1 MTTYDV
7 YSRQGADNRFAP
19 RSDVNALTNAQVAQG
34 AEIGTLKEQ
43 VRAQLLLSNMLPRP
57 AGPNIPA
64 TLVVGFIGDSW
75 CTARAGGEGGAPE
88 EATLAAVAARRLG
101 VAAAVS
107 GQGSTGW
114 AHVPTPQGDTG
125 FFSAPARVD
134 AVLDAHPSLLV
145 VVGSV
150 NDNWAIDQPP
160 VPSDPASGPAA
171 IKNSVVAL
179 VTRVRD
185 RAPALP
191 IIVVGPQPTSE
202 YRTYAGSSHKNA
214 AAVRAGVEA
223 AGGAGNGVWFTDW
236 LGVAVSPAT
245 RWDPATSPNRHWGRG
260 EVICYDGVNYEVTEA
275 SWVPSSNPDA
285 ADPYLASFLP
295 SAPVSRRTAV
305 LSGRGAVGKTP
316 SSGTRALWLMADET
330 HVNVAGAQA
339 FGVELADRVIE
350 GVSALRD
357 WIIAKGPVVVRPAT
371 PTPPPPGP
379 NPPAPP
385 APARPMGALADVR
398 DARWGVKWGALSA
411 TALQGALSQLP
422 EGAAVRGSAAL
433 PVRMSKDEGAD
444 RFVTSTVSSIT
455 PKGGGAA
462 VRINQST
469 VAQLKAVEDV
479 NGVVATLGEALD
491 ILDAAPARTPIIVEC
506 MDTSNDI
513 IADYWVYDQKMM
525 QYLLGR
531 YGAQAAKRVIV
542 ATNGTLN
549 AARQKAK
556 ADAALKALPRLAYKP
571 SGPWTAE
578 DVGALRAVDMIAC
591 RSNDA
596 SKPEVLAAIKNH
608 PEKPGL
614 WWAGMTTAAH
624 VDAARAASKAAGLAI
639 EGWLM
644 EAREAAPGALSTAL
658 PVMP

>member
-7 YSRQGADNRFAP
+7 YSKRGADNRFAP
-19 RSDVNALTNAQVAQG
+19 RSDVDALTNAQVAQG
-34 AEIGTLKEQ
+34 AEIAAVKEQ
-43 VRAQLLLSNMLPRP
+43 IRARLLLSNMLPRQG
-57 AGPNIPA
+57 GPGAPTA
-64 TLVVGFIGDSW
+64 LVVGFIGDSW
-75 CTARAGGEGGAPE
+75 MTPGAGGQGGAPE
-88 EATLAAVAARRLG
+88 EATMVQIAAKRLG
-101 VAAAVS
+101 VGAAVS

-114 AHVPTPQGDTG
+114 AHVPTPTPAGVG
-125 FFSAPARVD
+125 FFSAPERVD

-160 VPSDPASGPAA
+160 VPSDPASGPRA
-171 IKNSVVAL
+171 ISQSVKAL

-202 YRTYAGSSHKNA
+202 YRTYAGSSHKNVH
-214 AAVRAGVEA
+214 AVKDGVDL
-223 AGGAGNGVWFTDW
+223 AGGLTNGIWFTDW
-236 LGVAVSPAT
+236 LGVATSPAT

-260 EVICYDGVNYEVTEA
+260 EVICYDGVNYEVVA
-275 SWVPSSNPDA
+275 DAWVPSVNPDA

-295 SAPVSRRTAV
+295 TPPVSRRTAV

-316 SSGTRALWLMADET
+316 ASGTRALWLMNDET
-330 HVNVAGAQA
+330 HVNVGGAQA

-350 GVSALRD
+350 GVQALRE
-357 WIIAKGPVVVRPAT
+357 WIIAKGPVVVRPAS

-379 NPPAPP
+379 NPQ
-385 APARPMGALADVR
+385 PARPTGALADVR

-422 EGAAVRGSAAL
+422 EGQAVRGSAAL
-433 PVRMSKDEGAD
+433 PARMSKDEGAD

-469 VAQLKAVEDV
+469 IAQLKAVEDV

-491 ILDAAPARTPIIVEC
+491 ILDAAPARTPIVVEC

-525 QYLLGR
+525 QYLLAR

-556 ADAALKALPRLAYKP
+556 ADAALKVLPRLAYKP

-578 DVGALRAVDMIAC
+578 DIGALKAVDMIAC
-591 RSNDA
+591 RSNDT

-608 PEKPGL
+608 PEGPGL

-624 VDAARAASKAAGLAI
+624 VDAARAASSAAGLAI

-644 EAREAAPGALSTAL
+644 EAKEAAPGALSTAL
-658 PVMP
+658 PVRP

>member
-1 MTTYDV
+1 MATYPV
-7 YSRQGADNRFAP
+7 YSKAGVDRRFAP
-19 RSDVNALTNAQVAQG
+19 KASVDALTNAQVAQG

-43 VRAQLLLSNMLPRP
+43 IRAQLLLSNMLPRQG
-57 AGPNIPA
+57 GPGTPGA
-64 TLVVGFIGDSW
+64 LTVGFIGDSW
-75 CTARAGGEGGAPE
+75 ATPGAGGAGGAPE
-88 EATLAAVAARRLG
+88 EAIMPQIAAKRLG

-114 AHVPTPQGDTG
+114 ARVPDPNPTG
-125 FFSAPARVD
+125 AAPFSAPGRVD

-160 VPSDPASGPAA
+160 VPSDPNSGPAA
-171 IKNSVVAL
+171 IKASVVSL

-223 AGGAGNGVWFTDW
+223 AGGLTNGIWFSDW
-236 LGVAVSPAT
+236 LGVATTSAT
-245 RWDPATSPNRHWGRG
+245 RWDPASSPNRHWSRG
-260 EVICYDGVNYEVTEA
+260 EVICYDGVNYEVVA
-275 SWVPSSNPDA
+275 DSWVPSANPDA

-305 LSGRGAVGKTP
+305 LTGKGAVGKTP
-316 SSGTRALWLMADET
+316 ASGTRALWLMSDET

-339 FGVELADRVIE
+339 FGVELADRIIE
-350 GVSALRD
+350 GVQALRE
-357 WIIAKGPVVVRPAT
+357 WIIAKGPVVVRPAS
-371 PTPPPPGP
+371 PTPP
-379 NPPAPP
+379 PP

-411 TALQGALSQLP
+411 TALQGALSQLI
-422 EGAAVRGSAAL
+422 EGETLRGSVAL

-469 VAQLKAVEDV
+469 IAQLKAVEDV

-491 ILDAAPARTPIIVEC
+491 ILDAAPARSPIVVEC
-506 MDTSNDI
+506 MDTNNDI
-513 IADYWVYDQKMM
+513 IADYWVYDRKMM
-525 QYLLGR
+525 EFLLAR
-531 YGAQAAKRVIV
+531 YGAQAAKRIII

-556 ADAALKALPRLAYKP
+556 ADAALKVLPRMACKP

-578 DVGALRAVDMIAC
+578 DIGKLKAMDMIAC

-608 PEKPGL
+608 PERPGL
-614 WWAGMTTAAH
+614 WWQGMTTAGH
-624 VDAARAASKAAGLAI
+624 VESAKAASKAAGLAI

-644 EAREAAPGALSTAL
+644 EALEASPGALSTAL
-658 PVMP
+658 PIMP

>member
-7 YSRQGADNRFAP
+7 YSKRGADNRFADKA
-19 RSDVNALTNAQVAQG
+19 SVDSLTNAQVAQG
-34 AEIGTLKEQ
+34 AEIAAVKEQ
-43 VRAQLLLSNMLPRP
+43 IRAQLLMSNMLPRQG
-57 AGPNIPA
+57 GPGVPTA
-64 TLVVGFIGDSW
+64 LVVGFIGDSW
-75 CTARAGGEGGAPE
+75 MTPGAGGEGGAPE
-88 EATLAAVAARRLG
+88 EATMVQIAAKRLG
-101 VAAAVS
+101 VGAAVS

-114 AHVPTPQGDTG
+114 AHVPTPTPAGVG
-125 FFSAPARVD
+125 FFSSPSRID

-160 VPSDPASGPAA
+160 VPSDPASGPRA
-171 IKNSVVAL
+171 ISQSVKAL
-179 VTRVRD
+179 VDRVRD

-214 AAVRAGVEA
+214 AAVRAGVIA
-223 AGGAGNGVWFTDW
+223 AGGTNAGIWFTDW

-260 EVICYDGVNYEVTEA
+260 EVICYDGVNYEVVA
-275 SWVPSSNPDA
+275 DAWVPSANPDA

-316 SSGTRALWLMADET
+316 ASGTRALWLMNDET

-339 FGVELADRVIE
+339 FGVELADRIIE
-350 GVSALRD
+350 GVASLRE
-357 WIIAKGPVVVRPAT
+357 WIIGQGPVVVRPAS

-379 NPPAPP
+379 NPQPG
-385 APARPMGALADVR
+385 RPTGALADVR

-469 VAQLKAVEDV
+469 IAQLKAVEDV

-491 ILDAAPARTPIIVEC
+491 ILDAAPARTPVIVEC

-525 QYLLGR
+525 QYLLAR
-531 YGAQAAKRVIV
+531 YGARAAERVIV

-556 ADAALKALPRLAYKP
+556 ADAALRVLPRLAYKP

-578 DVGALRAVDMIAC
+578 DVGALKAVDMIAC
-591 RSNDA
+591 RPNDT

-608 PEKPGL
+608 PEGPGL

-624 VDAARAASKAAGLAI
+624 VDAARAASSAAGLAI

-644 EAREAAPGALSTAL
+644 EAKEAAPGALSTAL
-658 PVMP
+658 PVRP

>member
-1 MTTYDV
+1 MATYPV
-7 YSRQGADNRFAP
+7 YSKAGVDRRFAP
-19 RSDVNALTNAQVAQG
+19 KASVDALTALTSTQG
-34 AEIGTLKEQ
+34 AEIAAVKEQ
-43 VRAQLLLSNMLPRP
+43 VRAQLLLSNMLPRQGGPGTP
-57 AGPNIPA
+57 AA
-64 TLVVGFIGDSW
+64 LVVGFIGDSW
-75 CTARAGGEGGAPE
+75 CTAGAGGQGGAPE
-88 EATLAAVAARRLG
+88 EATMPQIAAKRLG
-101 VAAAVS
+101 VAAAIS

-114 AHVPTPQGDTG
+114 ARVPDPNPTG
-125 FFSAPARVD
+125 AAPFSAPGRVD

-160 VPSDPASGPAA
+160 VPSDPASGPKA
-171 IKNSVVAL
+171 ITDSVKAL
-179 VTRVRD
+179 VDRVRN
-185 RAPALP
+185 RAPACP

-214 AAVRAGVEA
+214 AAVKAGA
-223 AGGAGNGVWFTDW
+223 TQAGGAANGVHFVDW
-236 LGVAVSPAT
+236 LGVATTSAT
-245 RWDPATSPNRHWGRG
+245 RWDPATSPARHWSRS
-260 EVICYDGVNYEVTEA
+260 EVICYEGVNYEVVA
-275 SWVPSSNPDA
+275 DAWVPNANPDA

-305 LSGRGAVGKTP
+305 LTGKGAVGKTP
-316 SSGTRALWLMADET
+316 ASGTRALWLMADET

-350 GVSALRD
+350 GTQALRD
-357 WIIAKGPVVVRPAT
+357 WIIAKGPVVVRPAS
-371 PTPPPPGP
+371 PTPPPPTP
-379 NPPAPP
+379 
-385 APARPMGALADVR
+385 PARPMGALADVR

-411 TALQGALSQLP
+411 TALRGALSQLI
-422 EGAAVRGSAAL
+422 EGEILRGSVAL

-462 VRINQST
+462 VRINAST
-469 VAQLKAVEDV
+469 IAQLKAVEDV
-479 NGVVATLGEALD
+479 NGTVATLGEALD
-491 ILDAAPARTPIIVEC
+491 ILDAAPPRSPIIVEC

-525 QYLLGR
+525 EFLLAR
-531 YGAQAAKRVIV
+531 YGAQAAKRIIV

-549 AARQKAK
+549 AARIKAK
-556 ADAALKALPRLAYKP
+556 EDAALKVLSRLAYKP

-578 DVGALRAVDMIAC
+578 DIGKLKAVDMIAC

-608 PEKPGL
+608 PERPGL
-614 WWAGMTTAAH
+614 WWQGMTTVGH
-624 VDAARAASKAAGLAI
+624 VETAKAASKTAGLAI

-644 EAREAAPGALSTAL
+644 EALEASPGALSTAL
-658 PVMP
+658 PITP

>member
-1 MTTYDV
+1 MATYPV
-7 YSRQGADNRFAP
+7 YSKAGVDRRFAP
-19 RSDVNALTNAQVAQG
+19 KASVEALTALTSTQG

-43 VRAQLLLSNMLPRP
+43 IRAQLLLSNMLPRQG
-57 AGPNIPA
+57 GPGTPSA
-64 TLVVGFIGDSW
+64 LTVGFIGDSW
-75 CTARAGGEGGAPE
+75 CTARAGGPEGAPE
-88 EATLAAVAARRLG
+88 EATMVQIAAKRLG

-114 AHVPTPQGDTG
+114 ARVPDPNPTG
-125 FFSAPARVD
+125 AAPFSAPGRVD

-160 VPSDPASGPAA
+160 VPSDPASGPRA
-171 IKNSVVAL
+171 ISQSVKAL
-179 VTRVRD
+179 VDRVRD

-191 IIVVGPQPTSE
+191 IVVVGPQPTSE
-202 YRTYAGSSHKNA
+202 YRTYAGSSHKNVH
-214 AAVRAGVEA
+214 AVKDGVDL
-223 AGGAGNGVWFTDW
+223 AGGAANGVHFVDW
-236 LGVAVSPAT
+236 LGVATTSAT
-245 RWDPATSPNRHWGRG
+245 RWDPATGPARHWSRS
-260 EVICYDGVNYEVTEA
+260 EVICYDGVNYEVVA
-275 SWVPSSNPDA
+275 DAWVPNANPDA

-305 LSGRGAVGKTP
+305 LTGRGAVGKP
-316 SSGTRALWLMADET
+316 SATGTRALWLMADET

-350 GVSALRD
+350 GVQALRE

-371 PTPPPPGP
+371 PTPPPPPPGP
-379 NPPAPP
+379 TP
-385 APARPMGALADVR
+385 PARPMGALADVR

-462 VRINQST
+462 VRINAST
-469 VAQLKAVEDV
+469 IAQLKAVEDV

-525 QYLLGR
+525 EFLLAR
-531 YGAQAAKRVIV
+531 YGAAAAKRIII

-549 AARQKAK
+549 AARVKAK
-556 ADAALKALPRLAYKP
+556 EDAALKVLPRMACKP

-578 DVGALRAVDMIAC
+578 DIGKLKAVDMIAC

-608 PEKPGL
+608 PERPGL
-614 WWAGMTTAAH
+614 WWQGMTTAGH
-624 VDAARAASKAAGLAI
+624 VETAKAASKTAGLAI

-644 EAREAAPGALSTAL
+644 EALEASPGALSTAL
-658 PVMP
+658 PITP

>member
-1 MTTYDV
+1 MATYPV
-7 YSRQGADNRFAP
+7 YSKAGVDRRFAP
-19 RSDVNALTNAQVAQG
+19 KASVDALTNAQVAQG

-43 VRAQLLLSNMLPRP
+43 IRAQLLLSNMLPRQG
-57 AGPNIPA
+57 GPGTPSA
-64 TLVVGFIGDSW
+64 LTVGFIGDSW
-75 CTARAGGEGGAPE
+75 ATPGAGGAGGAPE
-88 EATLAAVAARRLG
+88 EATMVQIAAKRLG
-101 VAAAVS
+101 VAAAIS

-114 AHVPTPQGDTG
+114 ARTPTPQGDTG
-125 FFSAPARVD
+125 VFSAPARVD

-150 NDNWAIDQPP
+150 NDNWTIDQPP
-160 VPSDPASGPAA
+160 TPADPASGPKA
-171 IKNSVVAL
+171 ITDSVKAL
-179 VTRVRD
+179 VDRVRT

-214 AAVRAGVEA
+214 KAVRDGVEA
-223 AGGAGNGVWFTDW
+223 AGGPTNGIWFSDW
-236 LGVAVSPAT
+236 LGVATTSAT
-245 RWDPATSPNRHWGRG
+245 RWDPATSPARHWSRG
-260 EVICYDGVNYEVTEA
+260 EVICHEGVNYEVVA
-275 SWVPSSNPDA
+275 DAWVPNANPDA

-316 SSGTRALWLMADET
+316 ASGTRALWLMADET

-339 FGVELADRVIE
+339 FGVELADRIIE
-350 GVSALRD
+350 GVLSLRE
-357 WIIAKGPVVVRPAT
+357 WIISKGPVVVRPAS
-371 PTPPPPGP
+371 PTPPPG
-379 NPPAPP
+379 
-385 APARPMGALADVR
+385 PARPMGALADVR

-422 EGAAVRGSAAL
+422 EGAALRGSVAL

-491 ILDAAPARTPIIVEC
+491 ILDAAPARSPIVVEC

-513 IADYWVYDQKMM
+513 IADYWVYDRKMM
-525 QYLLGR
+525 EFLLAR
-531 YGAQAAKRVIV
+531 YGAQAAKRIIV

-549 AARQKAK
+549 AARIKAK
-556 ADAALKALPRLAYKP
+556 EDAALKVLPRMACKP

-578 DVGALRAVDMIAC
+578 DIGKLKAVDMIAC

-614 WWAGMTTAAH
+614 WWQGMTTAGH
-624 VDAARAASKAAGLAI
+624 VETAKTASRAAGLAI

-644 EAREAAPGALSTAL
+644 EALEASPGALSTAL
-658 PVMP
+658 PIMP

>member
-1 MTTYDV
+1 MATYPV
-7 YSRQGADNRFAP
+7 YSKAGVDRRFAP
-19 RSDVNALTNAQVAQG
+19 KASVDALTNAQVAQG
-34 AEIGTLKEQ
+34 AEIAAVKEQ
-43 VRAQLLLSNMLPRP
+43 IRAQLLLSNMLPRQGGPGTP
-57 AGPNIPA
+57 ASI
-64 TLVVGFIGDSW
+64 VVGFIGDSW
-75 CTARAGGEGGAPE
+75 ATPGAGGEGGAPE
-88 EATLAAVAARRLG
+88 EATLAAIAAKRLG

-114 AHVPTPQGDTG
+114 AHVPTPTPAGVG
-125 FFSAPARVD
+125 FFSAPERVD

-160 VPSDPASGPAA
+160 VPSDPASGPKA
-171 IKNSVVAL
+171 IKDSVTSL

-191 IIVVGPQPTSE
+191 IIIVGPQPTSE

-214 AAVRAGVEA
+214 KAVRDGVDA
-223 AGGAGNGVWFTDW
+223 SGGVSNGIWFSDW
-236 LGVAVSPAT
+236 LGVATSPAT
-245 RWDPATSPNRHWGRG
+245 RWDPASSPNRHWSRG
-260 EVICYDGVNYEVTEA
+260 EIICYDGVNYEVTEA

-316 SSGTRALWLMADET
+316 ASGTRALWLMADET
-330 HVNVAGAQA
+330 HVNVGGAQA
-339 FGVELADRVIE
+339 FGVELADRIIE
-350 GVSALRD
+350 GVVALRE
-357 WIIAKGPVVVRPAT
+357 WVISKGPVVVRPAPAT
-371 PTPPPPGP
+371 PPGP
-379 NPPAPP
+379 GPQ
-385 APARPMGALADVR
+385 PARPMGALADVR

-469 VAQLKAVEDV
+469 IAQLKAVEDV
-479 NGVVATLGEALD
+479 NGTVATLGEALD

-531 YGAQAAKRVIV
+531 YGARAAERVIV

-556 ADAALKALPRLAYKP
+556 ADAALKVLPRLAYKP

-578 DVGALRAVDMIAC
+578 DIGGLKAVDMIAC

-608 PEKPGL
+608 PEGPGL

-624 VDAARAASKAAGLAI
+624 VEAAKAASKAAGLAI

-644 EAREAAPGALSTAL
+644 EAKEAAPGALSTAL
-658 PVMP
+658 PVRP

>member
-1 MTTYDV
+1 MATYSV
-7 YSRQGADNRFAP
+7 YSKAGVDRRFA
-19 RSDVNALTNAQVAQG
+19 DKAALNALTSAQIAQG

-43 VRAQLLLSNMLPRP
+43 VRAQLLLSNMLPRQGGPGTP
-57 AGPNIPA
+57 AS
-64 TLVVGFIGDSW
+64 TVVGFIGDSW
-75 CTARAGGEGGAPE
+75 CTARAGGPEGAPE
-88 EATLAAVAARRLG
+88 EATMPQIAAKRLG
-101 VAAAVS
+101 VAAAIS

-114 AHVPTPQGDTG
+114 ARTPTPQGSTG
-125 FFSAPARVD
+125 FFSSPSRID

-160 VPSDPASGPAA
+160 TPGDPASGPKA
-171 IKNSVVAL
+171 ITDSVKAL
-179 VTRVRD
+179 VDRVRD

-214 AAVRAGVEA
+214 KAVRDGVNA
-223 AGGAGNGVWFTDW
+223 SGGANNGVWFTDW
-236 LGVAVSPAT
+236 LGVATTSAT
-245 RWDPATSPNRHWGRG
+245 RWDPATSPARHWSRG
-260 EVICYDGVNYEVTEA
+260 EIICYDGVNYEVTEA
-275 SWVPSSNPDA
+275 WIPSSNPDA

-316 SSGTRALWLMADET
+316 ASGTRALWLMSDET
-330 HVNVAGAQA
+330 HVNVGGAQA

-350 GVSALRD
+350 GVVALRE
-357 WIIAKGPVVVRPAT
+357 WIIAKGPVVVRPAS
-371 PTPPPPGP
+371 PAP
-379 NPPAPP
+379 NPPAPTP
-385 APARPMGALADVR
+385 TRPTGALADVR

-411 TALQGALSQLP
+411 TALQGALSQLI
-422 EGAAVRGSAAL
+422 EGETLRGSVAL

-469 VAQLKAVEDV
+469 IAQLKAVEDV
-479 NGVVATLGEALD
+479 NGVVATLGEALSL
-491 ILDAAPARTPIIVEC
+491 LDAAPARSPIIVEC

-513 IADYWVYDQKMM
+513 IADYWVYDRKMM
-525 QYLLGR
+525 QYLLAR
-531 YGAQAAKRVIV
+531 YGAAAAKRIIV

-549 AARQKAK
+549 AARIKAK
-556 ADAALKALPRLAYKP
+556 EDAALKVLPRLAYKP

-578 DVGALRAVDMIAC
+578 DIGKLKAVDMIAC
-591 RSNDA
+591 RSNDT

-608 PEKPGL
+608 PERPGL
-614 WWAGMTTAAH
+614 WWQGMTTAGH
-624 VDAARAASKAAGLAI
+624 VESAKAASKAAGLAI

-644 EAREAAPGALSTAL
+644 EALEASPGALSTEL
-658 PVMP
+658 PIRP

>member
-7 YSRQGADNRFAP
+7 YSKRGADNRFAP
-19 RSDVNALTNAQVAQG
+19 KASVDALTNAQVAQG

-43 VRAQLLLSNMLPRP
+43 VRAQLLLSNMLPRQG
-57 AGPNIPA
+57 GPGVPA

-75 CTARAGGEGGAPE
+75 MTPGAGGRGGAPE
-88 EATLAAVAARRLG
+88 EATMVQIAAKRLG

-114 AHVPTPQGDTG
+114 ARTPSPQGDTG

-160 VPSDPASGPAA
+160 TPADPASGPAA
-171 IKNSVVAL
+171 IKASVQAL

-202 YRTYAGSSHKNA
+202 YRTYAGSSHKNVH
-214 AAVRAGVEA
+214 AVEDGVDL
-223 AGGAGNGVWFTDW
+223 AGGLTNGIWFSDW
-236 LGVAVSPAT
+236 LGVATSPAT
-245 RWDPATSPNRHWGRG
+245 RWDPATSPNRHWSQG
-260 EVICYDGVNYEVTEA
+260 EVICYDGVNYEVVA
-275 SWVPSSNPDA
+275 DAWVPSANPDA

-316 SSGTRALWLMADET
+316 ASGTRALWLMNDET

-339 FGVELADRVIE
+339 FGVELADRIIE
-350 GVSALRD
+350 GVASLRE
-357 WIIAKGPVVVRPAT
+357 WIIAKGPVVVRPAP
-371 PTPPPPGP
+371 PTPPGP
-379 NPPAPP
+379 NPPAPG
-385 APARPMGALADVR
+385 RPVGAMADVR

-411 TALQGALSQLP
+411 SALQAALAQLP

-469 VAQLKAVEDV
+469 IAQLKAVEDV

-525 QYLLGR
+525 QYLLAR
-531 YGAQAAKRVIV
+531 YGAAAAERVIV

-556 ADAALKALPRLAYKP
+556 ADAALKVLPRLAYKP

-578 DVGALRAVDMIAC
+578 DVGALKAVDMIAC
-591 RSNDA
+591 RSNDT
-596 SKPEVLAAIKNH
+596 SKPEVLAAIRNH

-624 VDAARAASKAAGLAI
+624 VDAAKAASKAAGLAI
-639 EGWLM
+639 EGWIM
-644 EAREAAPGALSTAL
+644 EAKEAAPGALSTAL
-658 PVMP
+658 PVKP

>member
-1 MTTYDV
+1 MATYPV
-7 YSRQGADNRFAP
+7 YSKAGVDRRFAP
-19 RSDVNALTNAQVAQG
+19 KASVDALTNAQVAQG

-43 VRAQLLLSNMLPRP
+43 VRAQLLLSNMLPRQGGPGTP
-57 AGPNIPA
+57 AA
-64 TLVVGFIGDSW
+64 LVVGFIGDSW
-75 CTARAGGEGGAPE
+75 ATPGAGGPGGASE
-88 EATLAAVAARRLG
+88 EATMPQIAAKRLG

-114 AHVPTPQGDTG
+114 ARVPDPNPTG
-125 FFSAPARVD
+125 AAPFSAPARVD

-160 VPSDPASGPAA
+160 TPGDPASGPRA
-171 IKNSVVAL
+171 ISQSVKAL
-179 VTRVRD
+179 VDRVRD

-202 YRTYAGSSHKNA
+202 YRTYAGSSHKNVH
-214 AAVRAGVEA
+214 AVKDGVDL
-223 AGGAGNGVWFTDW
+223 AGGPANGVWFSDW
-236 LGVAVSPAT
+236 LGVATSPAT
-245 RWDPATSPNRHWGRG
+245 RWDPATSPARHWSRG
-260 EVICYDGVNYEVTEA
+260 EVICHDGVNYEVTA
-275 SWVPSSNPDA
+275 TSWVPNANPDA

-305 LSGRGAVGKTP
+305 LTGRGAVGKTP
-316 SSGTRALWLMADET
+316 SSGTRALWLMNDET

-350 GVSALRD
+350 GAQALRE
-357 WIIAKGPVVVRPAT
+357 WIIGQGPVVVRPAS

-379 NPPAPP
+379 NPQ
-385 APARPMGALADVR
+385 PARPTGALADVR

-422 EGAAVRGSAAL
+422 EGQAVRGSAAL

-469 VAQLKAVEDV
+469 IAQLKAVEDV
-479 NGVVATLGEALD
+479 NGTVATLGEALD
-491 ILDAAPARTPIIVEC
+491 ILDAAPARSPIVVEC
-506 MDTSNDI
+506 MDTNNDI

-525 QYLLGR
+525 QYLLAR
-531 YGAQAAKRVIV
+531 YGAQAAKRIIV

-556 ADAALKALPRLAYKP
+556 ADAALKVLPRMACKP

-578 DVGALRAVDMIAC
+578 DIGRLKAVDMIAC
-591 RSNDA
+591 RPNDT

-608 PEKPGL
+608 PEGPGL
-614 WWAGMTTAAH
+614 WWAGMTTAGH
-624 VDAARAASKAAGLAI
+624 VEAAKAASKAAGLAI

-644 EAREAAPGALSTAL
+644 EALEASPGALSTAL
-658 PVMP
+658 PVRP

>member
-7 YSRQGADNRFAP
+7 YSRQGADKRFAP
-19 RSDVNALTNAQVAQG
+19 RSDVSALTSAQIAQG
-34 AEIGTLKEQ
+34 AEIAAVKEQ
-43 VRAQLLLSNMLPRP
+43 VRAQLVLSNMLPRL
-57 AGPNIPA
+57 AGPNTPSA
-64 TLVVGFIGDSW
+64 LVVGFIGDSW
-75 CTARAGGEGGAPE
+75 CTARAGGPEGAPE
-88 EATLAAVAARRLG
+88 EATMPQIAAKRLG

-114 AHVPTPQGDTG
+114 ARTPSPQGSTG
-125 FFSAPARVD
+125 FFSAPERVD

-160 VPSDPASGPAA
+160 TPADPASGPRA
-171 IKNSVVAL
+171 ISQSVKAL
-179 VTRVRD
+179 VDRVRD

-202 YRTYAGSSHKNA
+202 YRTYAGSSHKNVH
-214 AAVRAGVEA
+214 AVKDGVDL
-223 AGGAGNGVWFTDW
+223 AGGPANGVWFSDW
-236 LGVAVSPAT
+236 LGVATSPAT
-245 RWDPATSPNRHWGRG
+245 RWDPATSPARHWSGG
-260 EVICYDGVNYEVTEA
+260 EVICYDGVNYEVTEG
-275 SWVPSSNPDA
+275 SWVPNANPDA

-305 LSGRGAVGKTP
+305 LTGKGAVGKP
-316 SSGTRALWLMADET
+316 SASGTRALWLMSDET
-330 HVNVAGAQA
+330 HVNVGGAQA
-339 FGVELADRVIE
+339 FGVELADRIIE
-350 GVSALRD
+350 GVQALRE
-357 WIIAKGPVVVRPAT
+357 WIIGQGPVVVRPAS

-379 NPPAPP
+379 NPQ
-385 APARPMGALADVR
+385 PARPTGALADVR
-398 DARWGVKWGALSA
+398 DARWGVKWGALSVS
-411 TALQGALSQLP
+411 ALRGALSQLP
-422 EGAAVRGSAAL
+422 EGHAVRGSAAL

-469 VAQLKAVEDV
+469 IAQLKAVEDV
-479 NGVVATLGEALD
+479 NGTVATLGEALD

-525 QYLLGR
+525 QYLLAR
-531 YGAQAAKRVIV
+531 YGAAASKRIIV

-556 ADAALKALPRLAYKP
+556 ADAALKVLPRMACKP

-578 DVGALRAVDMIAC
+578 DIGRLKAVDMIAC

-608 PEKPGL
+608 PERPGL
-614 WWAGMTTAAH
+614 WWQGMTTAGH
-624 VDAARAASKAAGLAI
+624 VESAKAASKAAGLAI

-644 EAREAAPGALSTAL
+644 EALEASPGALSTAL
-658 PVMP
+658 PITP

>member
-1 MTTYDV
+1 MATYPV
-7 YSRQGADNRFAP
+7 YSKAGVDRRFAP
-19 RSDVNALTNAQVAQG
+19 KASVDALTNAQVAQG
-34 AEIGTLKEQ
+34 AEIAAVKEQ
-43 VRAQLLLSNMLPRP
+43 VRAQLLLSNMLPRQG
-57 AGPNIPA
+57 GPGTPSA
-64 TLVVGFIGDSW
+64 LTVGFIGDSW
-75 CTARAGGEGGAPE
+75 AVPGAGGQGGAPE
-88 EATLAAVAARRLG
+88 EAIMPRIAAKRLG

-114 AHVPTPQGDTG
+114 AHVPSPQGSTG

-150 NDNWAIDQPP
+150 NDNWTIDQPP
-160 VPSDPASGPAA
+160 APADPASGPKA
-171 IKNSVVAL
+171 ITDSVVSL

-191 IIVVGPQPTSE
+191 IIIIGPQPTSE

-214 AAVRAGVEA
+214 KAVRDGVNA
-223 AGGAGNGVWFTDW
+223 SGGADNGVWFSDW
-236 LGVAVSPAT
+236 LGVSKTPAT
-245 RWDPATSPNRHWGRG
+245 RWNPATSPNRHWSRS
-260 EVICYDGVNYEVTEA
+260 EVICYEGVNYEVTA
-275 SWVPSSNPDA
+275 SSWVPNANPDA

-305 LSGRGAVGKTP
+305 LTGKGAVGKTP
-316 SSGTRALWLMADET
+316 ASGTRALWLMADET
-330 HVNVAGAQA
+330 HVNVGGAQA
-339 FGVELADRVIE
+339 FGVELADRIIE
-350 GVSALRD
+350 GVASLRE
-357 WIIAKGPVVVRPAT
+357 WIIGQGPVVVRPAS
-371 PTPPPPGP
+371 PTPPPPP
-379 NPPAPP
+379 PPAPT
-385 APARPMGALADVR
+385 PARPMGALADVR

-411 TALQGALSQLP
+411 SALRGALSQLI
-422 EGAAVRGSAAL
+422 EGETLRGSVAL

-469 VAQLKAVEDV
+469 IAQLKAVEDV
-479 NGVVATLGEALD
+479 NGVVATLGEALSL
-491 ILDAAPARTPIIVEC
+491 LDAAPARTPIVVEC

-525 QYLLGR
+525 EFLLAR
-531 YGAQAAKRVIV
+531 YGARAAKRIIV

-549 AARQKAK
+549 AAREKAK
-556 ADAALKALPRLAYKP
+556 ADAALKVLPRLAYKP

-578 DVGALRAVDMIAC
+578 DIGKLKAVDMIAC
-591 RSNDA
+591 RSNDT

-608 PEKPGL
+608 PDKPGL
-614 WWAGMTTAAH
+614 WWQGMTTAGH
-624 VDAARAASKAAGLAI
+624 VETAKTASKAAGLAI

-644 EAREAAPGALSTAL
+644 EALEASPGALSTEL
-658 PVMP
+658 PIRP

>member
-7 YSRQGADNRFAP
+7 YSKRGADNRFAP
-19 RSDVNALTNAQVAQG
+19 KSDVGALTSAQIAQG

-43 VRAQLLLSNMLPRP
+43 VRAQLLLSNMLPRQG
-57 AGPNIPA
+57 GPGTPSA
-64 TLVVGFIGDSW
+64 LVVGFIGDSW

-88 EATLAAVAARRLG
+88 EATMPQIAAKRLG
-101 VAAAVS
+101 VGAAVS

-114 AHVPTPQGDTG
+114 ARTPTPQNGTG
-125 FFSAPARVD
+125 FFSAPERVD

-160 VPSDPASGPAA
+160 TPADPNSGPAA
-171 IKNSVVAL
+171 ITASVKAL
-179 VTRVRD
+179 VDRVRD

-191 IIVVGPQPTSE
+191 IVVVGPQPTSE

-214 AAVRAGVEA
+214 KAVRDGVNA
-223 AGGAGNGVWFTDW
+223 SGGANNGVWFTDW
-236 LGVAVSPAT
+236 LGVATTSAT
-245 RWDPATSPNRHWGRG
+245 RWDPATSPARHWSRS
-260 EVICYDGVNYEVTEA
+260 EVICYDGVNYEVVA
-275 SWVPSSNPDA
+275 DSWVPSANPDA

-305 LSGRGAVGKTP
+305 LTGKGAVGKTP
-316 SSGTRALWLMADET
+316 ASGTRALWLMADET

-350 GVSALRD
+350 GVQALRE
-357 WIIAKGPVVVRPAT
+357 WIISKGPVVVRPAS
-371 PTPPPPGP
+371 PTPPGP
-379 NPPAPP
+379 TP
-385 APARPMGALADVR
+385 PARPMGALADVR

-411 TALQGALSQLP
+411 SALQGALSQLI
-422 EGAAVRGSAAL
+422 EGETLRGSVAL

-469 VAQLKAVEDV
+469 IAQLKAVEDV
-479 NGVVATLGEALD
+479 NGTVATLGEALSL
-491 ILDAAPARTPIIVEC
+491 LDAAPARTPIVVEC

-531 YGAQAAKRVIV
+531 YGAAASKRVIV

-549 AARQKAK
+549 AAREKAK
-556 ADAALKALPRLAYKP
+556 ASPTLKVLPRLAYKP

-578 DVGALRAVDMIAC
+578 DIGKLKAVDMIAC

-608 PEKPGL
+608 PERPGL
-614 WWAGMTTAAH
+614 WWQGMTTAGH
-624 VDAARAASKAAGLAI
+624 VETAKAASKAAGLAI

-644 EAREAAPGALSTAL
+644 EALEASPGALSTEL
-658 PVMP
+658 PIRP

>member
-7 YSRQGADNRFAP
+7 YSKRGADNRFAP
-19 RSDVNALTNAQVAQG
+19 KASVDSLTNAQVAQG
-34 AEIGTLKEQ
+34 AEIGALKEQ
-43 VRAQLLLSNMLPRP
+43 VRAQAVLANMLPRLG
-57 AGPNIPA
+57 GPSTPS
-64 TLVVGFIGDSW
+64 TVVVGFIGDSW
-75 CTARAGGEGGAPE
+75 ATPGAGGQGGAPE
-88 EATLAAVAARRLG
+88 EATMPQIAAKRLG

-114 AHVPTPQGDTG
+114 ARTPTPQGDTG

-160 VPSDPASGPAA
+160 VPSDPASGSAA
-171 IKNSVVAL
+171 IKASVQAL

-223 AGGAGNGVWFTDW
+223 AGGPANGIHFVDW
-236 LGVAVSPAT
+236 LGVATSPAT
-245 RWDPATSPNRHWGRG
+245 RWDPASSPNRHWGRG
-260 EVICYDGVNYEVTEA
+260 EIICYDGVNYEVTA
-275 SWVPSSNPDA
+275 DSWVPSVNPDA

-316 SSGTRALWLMADET
+316 ASGTRALWLMGDET

-350 GVSALRD
+350 GVASLRE
-357 WIIAKGPVVVRPAT
+357 WIISKGPVVVRPA
-371 PTPPPPGP
+371 PAPGP
-379 NPPAPP
+379 NPQ
-385 APARPMGALADVR
+385 PARPTGAMADVR

-422 EGAAVRGSAAL
+422 EGGGAVLRGSAAL

-469 VAQLKAVEDV
+469 IAQLKTVEDV
-479 NGVVATLGEALD
+479 NGTVATLGEALD
-491 ILDAAPARTPIIVEC
+491 ILDAAPARTPVVVEC

-513 IADYWVYDQKMM
+513 IADYWVYDRKMM
-525 QYLLGR
+525 EFLLAR
-531 YGAQAAKRVIV
+531 YGANAAKRVIV

-549 AARQKAK
+549 AAREKAK
-556 ADAALKALPRLAYKP
+556 ADATLKVLPRLAYKP

-578 DVGALRAVDMIAC
+578 DINALKAVDMIAC
-591 RSNDA
+591 RSNDT
-596 SKPEVLAAIKNH
+596 SKPEVLAAIRNH
-608 PEKPGL
+608 PEGPGL

-624 VDAARAASKAAGLAI
+624 IDAAKTASRAAGLAI
-639 EGWLM
+639 EGWIM
-644 EAREAAPGALSTAL
+644 EAKEAAPGALSTAL
-658 PVMP
+658 PVRP

>member
-1 MTTYDV
+1 MATYPV
-7 YSRQGADNRFAP
+7 YSKAGVDRRFAP
-19 RSDVNALTNAQVAQG
+19 KASVDALTNAQAAQG
-34 AEIGTLKEQ
+34 AEIAAVREQ
-43 VRAQLLLSNMLPRP
+43 IRAQLLLSNMLPRQGGPGTP
-57 AGPNIPA
+57 ASI
-64 TLVVGFIGDSW
+64 VVGFIGDSW
-75 CTARAGGEGGAPE
+75 ATPGAGGAGGAPE
-88 EATLAAVAARRLG
+88 EATMVSVAAKRLG
-101 VAAAVS
+101 VAAAIS

-114 AHVPTPQGDTG
+114 ARVPDPNPTG
-125 FFSAPARVD
+125 AAPFSAPGRVD

-160 VPSDPASGPAA
+160 VPSDPASGPRA
-171 IKNSVVAL
+171 ITESVKAL
-179 VTRVRD
+179 VDRVRD

-191 IIVVGPQPTSE
+191 IVVVGPQPTSE

-214 AAVRAGVEA
+214 KAVRDGVSA
-223 AGGAGNGVWFTDW
+223 SGGANNGVHFADW
-236 LGVAVSPAT
+236 LGVATTSAT
-245 RWDPATSPNRHWGRG
+245 RWDSATSPARHWSRG
-260 EVICYDGVNYEVTEA
+260 EVICYDGVNYEVVA
-275 SWVPSSNPDA
+275 DAWVPNANPDA

-295 SAPVSRRTAV
+295 SAPVLRRTAV
-305 LSGRGAVGKTP
+305 LTGRGAVGKTP

-339 FGVELADRVIE
+339 FGVELADRIIE
-350 GVSALRD
+350 GVQALRE
-357 WIIAKGPVVVRPAT
+357 WIIAKGPVVVRPAA
-371 PTPPPPGP
+371 PTPPPPQ
-379 NPPAPP
+379 
-385 APARPMGALADVR
+385 PARPMGALADVR

-411 TALQGALSQLP
+411 SALRGALSQLI
-422 EGAAVRGSAAL
+422 EGETLRGSVAL

-462 VRINQST
+462 VRINAST
-469 VAQLKAVEDV
+469 IAQLKAVEDV

-491 ILDAAPARTPIIVEC
+491 ILDAAPPRSPIVVEC
-506 MDTSNDI
+506 MDTNNDI

-525 QYLLGR
+525 EFLLAR
-531 YGAQAAKRVIV
+531 YGAQAAKRIIV

-549 AARQKAK
+549 AARIKAK
-556 ADAALKALPRLAYKP
+556 ADAALKVLPRMACKP

-578 DVGALRAVDMIAC
+578 DIGRLKAVDMIAC

-608 PEKPGL
+608 PERPGL
-614 WWAGMTTAAH
+614 WWQGMTTAGH
-624 VDAARAASKAAGLAI
+624 VESAKAASKAAGLAI

-644 EAREAAPGALSTAL
+644 EALEASPGALSTAL
-658 PVMP
+658 PITP

>member
-1 MTTYDV
+1 M
-7 YSRQGADNRFAP
+7 YSKRGADNRFAP
-19 RSDVNALTNAQVAQG
+19 KADVGALTSAQIAQG
-34 AEIGTLKEQ
+34 AEIGALKEQ
-43 VRAQLLLSNMLPRP
+43 VRAQLVLANMLPRLG
-57 AGPNIPA
+57 GPNTPS
-64 TLVVGFIGDSW
+64 TVVVGFIGDSW
-75 CTARAGGEGGAPE
+75 CTAGAGGPGGTPE
-88 EATLAAVAARRLG
+88 EATMPQIAAKRLG

-114 AHVPTPQGDTG
+114 ARTPSPANGTG

-160 VPSDPASGPAA
+160 VPSDPASGPRA
-171 IKNSVVAL
+171 ISQSVKAL
-179 VTRVRD
+179 VERVRN

-214 AAVRAGVEA
+214 KAVLDGVSA
-223 AGGAGNGVWFTDW
+223 SGGADNGVWFSDW

-245 RWDPATSPNRHWGRG
+245 RWDPTTGPNRHWGRG
-260 EVICYDGVNYEVTEA
+260 EVICYEGVNYEVTEA
-275 SWVPSSNPDA
+275 SWVPSVNPDA

-316 SSGTRALWLMADET
+316 ASGTRALWLMGDET

-339 FGVELADRVIE
+339 FGVELADRIIE
-350 GVSALRD
+350 GVVALRE
-357 WIIAKGPVVVRPAT
+357 WIIAKGPVVVRPA
-371 PTPPPPGP
+371 
-379 NPPAPP
+379 PAPP
-385 APARPMGALADVR
+385 PPARPMGAMADVR

-411 TALQGALSQLP
+411 IALQGALSQLP
-422 EGAAVRGSAAL
+422 EGGGAALRGSAAL

-469 VAQLKAVEDV
+469 VPQLKAVEDV

-513 IADYWVYDQKMM
+513 IADYWVYDRRMM
-525 QYLLGR
+525 EFLLAR
-531 YGAQAAKRVIV
+531 YGANAAKQVIV

-549 AARQKAK
+549 AAREKAK
-556 ADAALKALPRLAYKP
+556 ADAALRVLPRLAYKP

-578 DVGALRAVDMIAC
+578 DISALKAVDMIAC
-591 RSNDA
+591 RSNDT
-596 SKPEVLAAIKNH
+596 SKPEVLAAIRNH
-608 PEKPGL
+608 PEGPGL

-624 VDAARAASKAAGLAI
+624 VEAAKAASKAAGLVI
-639 EGWLM
+639 EGWIM
-644 EAREAAPGALSTAL
+644 EAKEAAPGALSTAL
-658 PVMP
+658 PVRP

>member
-1 MTTYDV
+1 MAIYPV
-7 YSRQGADNRFAP
+7 YSKDGADRRFAP
-19 RSDVNALTNAQVAQG
+19 RSSVDSLTSAQIAQG

-43 VRAQLLLSNMLPRP
+43 VRAQAVLSNMLPRQG
-57 AGPNIPA
+57 GPGTPSA
-64 TLVVGFIGDSW
+64 LVVGFIGDSW

-88 EATLAAVAARRLG
+88 EATMVQIAAKRLG

-114 AHVPTPQGDTG
+114 ARTPSPQGGTG
-125 FFSAPARVD
+125 FFSAPERVD

-160 VPSDPASGPAA
+160 TPADPASGPKA
-171 IKNSVVAL
+171 ITDSVKAL
-179 VTRVRD
+179 VDRVRT

-214 AAVRAGVEA
+214 RAVKDGVGL
-223 AGGAGNGVWFTDW
+223 AGGADNGVWFSDW
-236 LGVAVSPAT
+236 LGVATSPAT
-245 RWDPATSPNRHWGRG
+245 RWDPASSPNRHWGRG
-260 EVICYDGVNYEVTEA
+260 EVICYDGVNYEVTET
-275 SWVPSSNPDA
+275 WIPSSNPDA

-305 LSGRGAVGKTP
+305 LSGRGAVGRTP
-316 SSGTRALWLMADET
+316 ASGTRALWLMSDET

-350 GVSALRD
+350 GVVALRE
-357 WIIAKGPVVVRPAT
+357 WVISKGPVVVRPA
-371 PTPPPPGP
+371 PAPPPGP
-379 NPPAPP
+379 GPQ
-385 APARPMGALADVR
+385 PARPMGALADVR

-469 VAQLKAVEDV
+469 VPQLKAVEDV

-531 YGAQAAKRVIV
+531 YGAAAPKRVIV
-542 ATNGTLN
+542 ASNGTLN

-556 ADAALKALPRLAYKP
+556 ADAALKVLPRLAYKP

-578 DVGALRAVDMIAC
+578 DIGGLKAVDMIAC
-591 RSNDA
+591 RSNDT

-608 PEKPGL
+608 PEGPGL

-639 EGWLM
+639 EGWIM
-644 EAREAAPGALSTAL
+644 EAKEAAPGALSTAL
-658 PVMP
+658 PVRP

>member
-7 YSRQGADNRFAP
+7 YSKTGADNRFAP
-19 RSDVNALTNAQVAQG
+19 KASVDALTGAQIAQG

-43 VRAQLLLSNMLPRP
+43 VRAQLLLSNMLPRQG
-57 AGPNIPA
+57 GPGTPSA
-64 TLVVGFIGDSW
+64 LVVGFIGDSW
-75 CTARAGGEGGAPE
+75 MTPGAGGEGGAPE
-88 EATLAAVAARRLG
+88 EATTPRIAAKRLG
-101 VAAAVS
+101 VGAAVS

-114 AHVPTPQGDTG
+114 AHVPTPTPAGVG
-125 FFSAPARVD
+125 FFSSPSRID

-150 NDNWAIDQPP
+150 NDNWAIDRPP
-160 VPSDPASGPAA
+160 VPSDPASGPKA
-171 IKNSVVAL
+171 ISQSVKAL
-179 VTRVRD
+179 VDRVRD

-202 YRTYAGSSHKNA
+202 YRTYAGSSHKNVH
-214 AAVRAGVEA
+214 AVKDGVDL
-223 AGGAGNGVWFTDW
+223 AGGLTNGIWFSDW
-236 LGVAVSPAT
+236 LGVATSPAT
-245 RWDPATSPNRHWGRG
+245 RWDPATSPNRHWSQG
-260 EVICYDGVNYEVTEA
+260 EIICYDGVNYEVVA
-275 SWVPSSNPDA
+275 DAWVPSANPDA

-316 SSGTRALWLMADET
+316 ASGTRALWLMNDET
-330 HVNVAGAQA
+330 HVNVGGAQA
-339 FGVELADRVIE
+339 FGVELADRIIE
-350 GVSALRD
+350 GVASLRE
-357 WIIAKGPVVVRPAT
+357 WIIAKGPVVVRPAS
-371 PTPPPPGP
+371 PTPPPP
-379 NPPAPP
+379 NPPAPTP
-385 APARPMGALADVR
+385 TRPTGAMADVR

-422 EGAAVRGSAAL
+422 EGGGAVLRGSAAL

-469 VAQLKAVEDV
+469 IAQLKAVEDV

-491 ILDAAPARTPIIVEC
+491 ILDAAPPRTPVVVEC

-525 QYLLGR
+525 QYLLAR
-531 YGAQAAKRVIV
+531 YGARAAERVIV

-556 ADAALKALPRLAYKP
+556 ADAALKVLPRLAYKP

-578 DVGALRAVDMIAC
+578 DIGGLKAVDMIAC
-591 RSNDA
+591 RSNDT

-624 VDAARAASKAAGLAI
+624 VDAARAASSAAGLAI

-644 EAREAAPGALSTAL
+644 EAKEAAPGALSTAL
-658 PVMP
+658 PVRP

>member
-7 YSRQGADNRFAP
+7 YSKKGADNRFAP
-19 RSDVNALTNAQVAQG
+19 KSDVGALTNAQVAQG

-43 VRAQLLLSNMLPRP
+43 VRAQLLLSNMLPRQG
-57 AGPNIPA
+57 GPGVPTA
-64 TLVVGFIGDSW
+64 LVVGFIGDSW
-75 CTARAGGEGGAPE
+75 MTPGAGGQGGAPE
-88 EATLAAVAARRLG
+88 EATMVQIAAKRLG

-114 AHVPTPQGDTG
+114 AHVPSPQGSTG
-125 FFSAPARVD
+125 FFSAPERVD

-150 NDNWAIDQPP
+150 NDNWTIDQPP
-160 VPSDPASGPAA
+160 TPADPASGPAA

-202 YRTYAGSSHKNA
+202 YRTYAGSSHKNVH
-214 AAVRAGVEA
+214 AVKDGVDL
-223 AGGAGNGVWFTDW
+223 AGGAGNGVHFTDW
-236 LGVAVSPAT
+236 LGVATSPAT
-245 RWDPATSPNRHWGRG
+245 RWDPASSPNRHWGRG
-260 EVICYDGVNYEVTEA
+260 EVICYDGVNYEVVA
-275 SWVPSSNPDA
+275 DAWVPSVNPDA

-295 SAPVSRRTAV
+295 SPPVSRRTAV

-316 SSGTRALWLMADET
+316 ASGTRALWLMADET
-330 HVNVAGAQA
+330 HVNVGGAQA
-339 FGVELADRVIE
+339 FGVELADRIIE
-350 GVSALRD
+350 GVQALRE
-357 WIIAKGPVVVRPAT
+357 WIIGQGPVVVRPAS

-379 NPPAPP
+379 NPQ
-385 APARPMGALADVR
+385 PARPMGAAADVR

-411 TALQGALSQLP
+411 TALRGALSQLP

-513 IADYWVYDQKMM
+513 IADYWVYDRKMM

-531 YGAQAAKRVIV
+531 YGAAASKRVIV

-556 ADAALKALPRLAYKP
+556 ADAALRVLPRLAYKP

-578 DVGALRAVDMIAC
+578 DVGALKAVDMIAC
-591 RSNDA
+591 RSNDT

-624 VDAARAASKAAGLAI
+624 VEAAKAASKAAGLAI
-639 EGWLM
+639 EGWIM
-644 EAREAAPGALSTAL
+644 EAKEAAPGALSTAL
-658 PVMP
+658 PVRP

>member
-1 MTTYDV
+1 MATYPV
-7 YSRQGADNRFAP
+7 YSKAGVDRRFAP
-19 RSDVNALTNAQVAQG
+19 KASVDALTALTSTQG

-43 VRAQLLLSNMLPRP
+43 VRAQLLLSNMLPRQGGPGTP
-57 AGPNIPA
+57 ASI
-64 TLVVGFIGDSW
+64 VVGFIGDSW
-75 CTARAGGEGGAPE
+75 CTAGAGGQGGAPE
-88 EATLAAVAARRLG
+88 EATMVQIAAKRLG

-114 AHVPTPQGDTG
+114 ARTPSPQGTTG

-150 NDNWAIDQPP
+150 NDNWTIDHPP
-160 VPSDPASGPAA
+160 TPGDPESGRAA
-171 IKNSVVAL
+171 IKASVVSL

-191 IIVVGPQPTSE
+191 IVVVGPQPTSE

-214 AAVRAGVEA
+214 AAVKAGVEA
-223 AGGAGNGVWFTDW
+223 AGGAANGVHFVDW
-236 LGVAVSPAT
+236 LGVATTSAT
-245 RWDPATSPNRHWGRG
+245 RWDPATGPARHWSRS
-260 EVICYDGVNYEVTEA
+260 EVICFDGVNYEVTA
-275 SWVPSSNPDA
+275 DAWVPNANPDA

-305 LSGRGAVGKTP
+305 LTGRGAVGKP
-316 SSGTRALWLMADET
+316 SATGTRALWLMADET

-339 FGVELADRVIE
+339 FGVELADRIIE
-350 GVSALRD
+350 GAQALRE
-357 WIIAKGPVVVRPAT
+357 WIISKGPVVVRPAS
-371 PTPPPPGP
+371 PTPPPP
-379 NPPAPP
+379 PAPT
-385 APARPMGALADVR
+385 PARPMGALADVR

-411 TALQGALSQLP
+411 SALKGALSQLI
-422 EGAAVRGSAAL
+422 EGETLRGSVAL

-469 VAQLKAVEDV
+469 IAQLKAVGDV
-479 NGVVATLGEALD
+479 NGAVATLGEALSL
-491 ILDAAPARTPIIVEC
+491 LDAAPARTPIVVEC

-525 QYLLGR
+525 EFLLAR
-531 YGAQAAKRVIV
+531 YGAQAAKRIIV

-549 AARQKAK
+549 AARVKAK
-556 ADAALKALPRLAYKP
+556 EDATLKVLPRLAYKP

-578 DVGALRAVDMIAC
+578 DIGKLKAVDMIAC

-608 PEKPGL
+608 PERPGL
-614 WWAGMTTAAH
+614 WWQGMTTAGH
-624 VDAARAASKAAGLAI
+624 VESAKAASRAAGLAI

-644 EAREAAPGALSTAL
+644 EALEASPGALSTEL
-658 PVMP
+658 PIRP

>member
-7 YSRQGADNRFAP
+7 YSKAGVDRRFAP
-19 RSDVNALTNAQVAQG
+19 KASVDALTDAQVAQG
-34 AEIGTLKEQ
+34 AEIGTLKERI
-43 VRAQLLLSNMLPRP
+43 RAQLLLSNMLPRQGGPGTP
-57 AGPNIPA
+57 ASI
-64 TLVVGFIGDSW
+64 TVGFIGDSW
-75 CTARAGGEGGAPE
+75 ATPGAGGAGGAPE
-88 EATLAAVAARRLG
+88 EATMVSVAARRLG
-101 VAAAVS
+101 VAAAIS

-114 AHVPTPQGDTG
+114 ARVPDPNPTG
-125 FFSAPARVD
+125 AAPFSAPARVD

-150 NDNWAIDQPP
+150 NDNWVIDQPP
-160 VPSDPASGPAA
+160 VPSDPNSGPAA
-171 IKNSVVAL
+171 ITASVKAL
-179 VTRVRD
+179 VDRVRD

-202 YRTYAGSSHKNA
+202 YRTYAGSSRKN
-214 AAVRAGVEA
+214 VRAVKDGVDL
-223 AGGAGNGVWFTDW
+223 AGGPANGIWFSDW
-236 LGVAVSPAT
+236 LGVSVSSAT
-245 RWDPATSPNRHWGRG
+245 RWDPATSPARHWSRS
-260 EVICYDGVNYEVTEA
+260 EVICFDGVNYEVTA
-275 SWVPSSNPDA
+275 DAWAPNANPDA

-305 LSGRGAVGKTP
+305 LTGKGAVGKP
-316 SSGTRALWLMADET
+316 SATGTRALWLMADET
-330 HVNVAGAQA
+330 HVNVGGAQA
-339 FGVELADRVIE
+339 FGVELADRIIE
-350 GVSALRD
+350 GVAALRD
-357 WIIAKGPVVVRPAT
+357 WIIGQGPVVVRPA
-371 PTPPPPGP
+371 PTPPPP
-379 NPPAPP
+379 PAPT
-385 APARPMGALADVR
+385 PARPMGALADVR

-469 VAQLKAVEDV
+469 IAQLKAVEDV
-479 NGVVATLGEALD
+479 NGVVATLGEALSL
-491 ILDAAPARTPIIVEC
+491 LDAAPARTPIIVEC

-525 QYLLGR
+525 QYLLAR
-531 YGAQAAKRVIV
+531 YGAAASKRIIV

-556 ADAALKALPRLAYKP
+556 ADAALKVLPRLAYKP

-578 DVGALRAVDMIAC
+578 DIGKLKAVDMIAC

-608 PEKPGL
+608 PEGPGL
-614 WWAGMTTAAH
+614 WWAGMTTAGH
-624 VDAARAASKAAGLAI
+624 VDAAKAASRAAGLAI

-644 EAREAAPGALSTAL
+644 EAPGASLGALSTAL
-658 PVMP
+658 PIRP

>member
-7 YSRQGADNRFAP
+7 YSKRGADNRFAP
-19 RSDVNALTNAQVAQG
+19 KASVDALTGAQIAQG

-43 VRAQLLLSNMLPRP
+43 IRAQLLLSNMLPRL
-57 AGPNIPA
+57 AGPNTPA

-75 CTARAGGEGGAPE
+75 MTPGAGGQGGAPE

-101 VAAAVS
+101 VGAAVS

-114 AHVPTPQGDTG
+114 AHVPSPQGSTG
-125 FFSAPARVD
+125 FFSAPERVD

-160 VPSDPASGPAA
+160 TPADPASGPAA

-202 YRTYAGSSHKNA
+202 YRTYAGSSHKNVH
-214 AAVRAGVEA
+214 AVKDGVDL
-223 AGGAGNGVWFTDW
+223 AGGLTNGIWFSDW
-236 LGVAVSPAT
+236 LGVATSPAT
-245 RWDPATSPNRHWGRG
+245 RWDPATSPNRHWSQG
-260 EVICYDGVNYEVTEA
+260 EVICYDGVNYEVVA
-275 SWVPSSNPDA
+275 DAWVPSANPDA

-316 SSGTRALWLMADET
+316 ASGTRALWLMNDET

-339 FGVELADRVIE
+339 FGVELADRIIE
-350 GVSALRD
+350 GVVALRE
-357 WIIAKGPVVVRPAT
+357 WIISKGPVVVRPA
-371 PTPPPPGP
+371 PPPGP
-379 NPPAPP
+379 NPPPAPT
-385 APARPMGALADVR
+385 PARPMGAAADVR

-491 ILDAAPARTPIIVEC
+491 ILDAAPARTPVIVEC

-513 IADYWVYDQKMM
+513 IADYWVYDRKMM
-525 QYLLGR
+525 QYLLAR
-531 YGAQAAKRVIV
+531 YGANAAKRVIV

-556 ADAALKALPRLAYKP
+556 ADAALKVLPRLAYKP

-578 DVGALRAVDMIAC
+578 DISALKAVDMIAC
-591 RSNDA
+591 RSNDT

-639 EGWLM
+639 EGWIM
-644 EAREAAPGALSTAL
+644 EAKEAAPGALSTAL
-658 PVMP
+658 PVRP

>member
-7 YSRQGADNRFAP
+7 YSKRGADNRFAP
-19 RSDVNALTNAQVAQG
+19 KADVGALTSAQIAQG

-43 VRAQLLLSNMLPRP
+43 VRAQLVLANMLPRLG
-57 AGPNIPA
+57 GPNTPS
-64 TLVVGFIGDSW
+64 TVVVGFIGDSW
-75 CTARAGGEGGAPE
+75 CTAGAGGQGGAPE
-88 EATLAAVAARRLG
+88 EATMPQIAAKRLG

-114 AHVPTPQGDTG
+114 ARTPSPQGDTG

-171 IKNSVVAL
+171 IKASVQAL

-214 AAVRAGVEA
+214 KAVLDGVTA
-223 AGGAGNGVWFTDW
+223 AGGAPNGVWFSDW

-245 RWDPATSPNRHWGRG
+245 RWDPASSPNRHWGRG
-260 EVICYDGVNYEVTEA
+260 EVICYEGVNYEVTEA
-275 SWVPSSNPDA
+275 SWVPSGNPDA

-295 SAPVSRRTAV
+295 SPPVSRRTAV

-316 SSGTRALWLMADET
+316 ASGTRALWLMGDET

-339 FGVELADRVIE
+339 FGVELADRIIG
-350 GVSALRD
+350 GVQALRE
-357 WIIAKGPVVVRPAT
+357 WIIAKGPVVVRPA
-371 PTPPPPGP
+371 PAPSP
-379 NPPAPP
+379 NPQ
-385 APARPMGALADVR
+385 PARPTGAAADVR

-411 TALQGALSQLP
+411 TALQGALAQLP

-469 VAQLKAVEDV
+469 VPQLKAVEDV

-513 IADYWVYDQKMM
+513 IADYWVYDRKMM
-525 QYLLGR
+525 EFLLAR
-531 YGAQAAKRVIV
+531 YGAAASKRVVV

-556 ADAALKALPRLAYKP
+556 ADAALRVLPRLAYKP

-578 DVGALRAVDMIAC
+578 DINALKAVDMIAC
-591 RSNDA
+591 RSNDT

-608 PEKPGL
+608 PEGPGL

-639 EGWLM
+639 EGWIM
-644 EAREAAPGALSTAL
+644 EAKEAAPGALSTAL
-658 PVMP
+658 PVRP

>member
-7 YSRQGADNRFAP
+7 YSKTGADKRFA
-19 RSDVNALTNAQVAQG
+19 DKAGVEALTSAQIAQG

-43 VRAQLLLSNMLPRP
+43 VRAQLLLSNMLPRQG
-57 AGPNIPA
+57 GPGAPTA
-64 TLVVGFIGDSW
+64 LVVGFIGDSW
-75 CTARAGGEGGAPE
+75 ATPGAGGQGGVPE
-88 EATLAAVAARRLG
+88 EATMPQIAAKRLG

-114 AHVPTPQGDTG
+114 ARTPSPQGTTG
-125 FFSAPARVD
+125 FFSAPERVD

-150 NDNWAIDQPP
+150 NDNWTIDQPP
-160 VPSDPASGPAA
+160 VPSDPASGPKA
-171 IKNSVVAL
+171 ITDSVKAL
-179 VTRVRD
+179 VDRVRD

-191 IIVVGPQPTSE
+191 IVVVGPQPTSE

-214 AAVRAGVEA
+214 AAVRAGTIA
-223 AGGAGNGVWFTDW
+223 AGGQNNGVWFTDW
-236 LGVAVSPAT
+236 LGVATTSAT
-245 RWDPATSPNRHWGRG
+245 RWDPATSPARHWSRS
-260 EVICYDGVNYEVTEA
+260 EVICYDGVNYEVTA
-275 SWVPSSNPDA
+275 DSWVPNANPDA

-305 LSGRGAVGKTP
+305 LTGKGAVGKP
-316 SSGTRALWLMADET
+316 SATGTRALWLMADET

-339 FGVELADRVIE
+339 FGVELADRIIE
-350 GVSALRD
+350 GVQALRE
-357 WIIAKGPVVVRPAT
+357 WIISKGPVVVRPASP
-371 PTPPPPGP
+371 PTPPP
-379 NPPAPP
+379 PP

-398 DARWGVKWGALSA
+398 DARWGVKWGALS
-411 TALQGALSQLP
+411 TSALQGALSQIP
-422 EGAAVRGSAAL
+422 EGETLRGSVAL

-462 VRINQST
+462 VRINAST
-469 VAQLKAVEDV
+469 IAQLKAVEDV
-479 NGVVATLGEALD
+479 NGVVATLGEALSL
-491 ILDAAPARTPIIVEC
+491 LDAAPARTPIVVEC

-525 QYLLGR
+525 EFLLAR
-531 YGAQAAKRVIV
+531 YGAAAAKRIIV

-549 AARQKAK
+549 AARIKAK
-556 ADAALKALPRLAYKP
+556 ADAALRVLPRLAYKP

-578 DVGALRAVDMIAC
+578 DIGKLKAVDMIAC

-608 PEKPGL
+608 PERPGL
-614 WWAGMTTAAH
+614 WWQGMTTAGH
-624 VDAARAASKAAGLAI
+624 VETAKAASKAAGLAI

-644 EAREAAPGALSTAL
+644 EALEASPGALSAAL
-658 PVMP
+658 PIRP

>member
-1 MTTYDV
+1 MATYPV
-7 YSRQGADNRFAP
+7 YSKAGVDRRFAP
-19 RSDVNALTNAQVAQG
+19 KASVDALTNAQVAQG

-43 VRAQLLLSNMLPRP
+43 VRAQAVLSNMLPRLG
-57 AGPNIPA
+57 GPNTPS
-64 TLVVGFIGDSW
+64 TVVVGFIGDSW
-75 CTARAGGEGGAPE
+75 ATPGAGGPGGASE
-88 EATLAAVAARRLG
+88 GETMVSVAAKRLG
-101 VAAAVS
+101 VAAAIS

-114 AHVPTPQGDTG
+114 ARTPSPANGTG

-160 VPSDPASGPAA
+160 TPGDPESGPRA
-171 IKNSVVAL
+171 ITDSVKAL
-179 VTRVRD
+179 VDRVRD

-214 AAVRAGVEA
+214 AAVRAGTIA
-223 AGGAGNGVWFTDW
+223 AGGQNNGVWFTDW
-236 LGVAVSPAT
+236 LGVASASAT
-245 RWDPATSPNRHWGRG
+245 RWDPTTSPARHWSRS
-260 EVICYDGVNYEVTEA
+260 EVICYEGVNYEVVA
-275 SWVPSSNPDA
+275 DAWVPNANPDA

-305 LSGRGAVGKTP
+305 LTGRGAVGKTP
-316 SSGTRALWLMADET
+316 ASGTRALWLMSDET

-350 GVSALRD
+350 GVQALRD
-357 WIIAKGPVVVRPAT
+357 WIIGQGPVVVRPAT
-371 PTPPPPGP
+371 PTPPQ
-379 NPPAPP
+379 PP

-411 TALQGALSQLP
+411 SALRGALSQLI
-422 EGAAVRGSAAL
+422 EGETLRGSVAL

-469 VAQLKAVEDV
+469 IAQLKAVEDV
-479 NGVVATLGEALD
+479 NGTVATLGEALD
-491 ILDAAPARTPIIVEC
+491 ILDAAPARTPIVVEC
-506 MDTSNDI
+506 MDTTNDI
-513 IADYWVYDQKMM
+513 IADYWVYDRKMM
-525 QYLLGR
+525 EFLLAR
-531 YGAQAAKRVIV
+531 YGAAASKRIIV

-549 AARQKAK
+549 AARVKAK
-556 ADAALKALPRLAYKP
+556 EDAALKVLPRLAYKP

-578 DVGALRAVDMIAC
+578 DIGKLKAVDMIAC

-608 PEKPGL
+608 PERPGL
-614 WWAGMTTAAH
+614 WWQGMTTAGH
-624 VDAARAASKAAGLAI
+624 VETAKAASKAAGLAI

-644 EAREAAPGALSTAL
+644 EALEASPGALSTEL
-658 PVMP
+658 PIRP

>member
-1 MTTYDV
+1 MATYPV
-7 YSRQGADNRFAP
+7 YSKAGVDRRFAP
-19 RSDVNALTNAQVAQG
+19 KASVDALTNAQVVQG
-34 AEIGTLKEQ
+34 AEIAAVKEQ
-43 VRAQLLLSNMLPRP
+43 IRAQLLLSNMLPRQGGPGTP
-57 AGPNIPA
+57 ASI
-64 TLVVGFIGDSW
+64 TVGFIGDSW
-75 CTARAGGEGGAPE
+75 CTAGAGGQGGAPE
-88 EATLAAVAARRLG
+88 EATMPQIAAKRLG
-101 VAAAVS
+101 VAVAVS

-114 AHVPTPQGDTG
+114 ARVPDPNPTG
-125 FFSAPARVD
+125 AAPFSAPGRVD

-160 VPSDPASGPAA
+160 TPGDPASGPRA
-171 IKNSVVAL
+171 ITDSVKAL
-179 VTRVRD
+179 VDRVRD

-191 IIVVGPQPTSE
+191 IVVVGPQPTSE

-214 AAVRAGVEA
+214 KAVRDGVNA
-223 AGGAGNGVWFTDW
+223 SGGASNGVWFTDW
-236 LGVAVSPAT
+236 LGVATTSAT
-245 RWDPATSPNRHWGRG
+245 RWDPATSPARHWSRG
-260 EVICYDGVNYEVTEA
+260 EVICYEGVNYEVVA
-275 SWVPSSNPDA
+275 DAWVPNANPDA

-305 LSGRGAVGKTP
+305 LSGRGAVGKP
-316 SSGTRALWLMADET
+316 SATGTRALWLMADET

-339 FGVELADRVIE
+339 FGVELADRIIE
-350 GVSALRD
+350 GVQALRE

-371 PTPPPPGP
+371 PAPPPP
-379 NPPAPP
+379 PAPT
-385 APARPMGALADVR
+385 PARPMGALADVR

-411 TALQGALSQLP
+411 TALRGALSQLI
-422 EGAAVRGSAAL
+422 EGEILRGSVAL

-462 VRINQST
+462 VRINAST
-469 VAQLKAVEDV
+469 IAQLKAVEDV

-491 ILDAAPARTPIIVEC
+491 ILDAAPARSPIVVEC
-506 MDTSNDI
+506 MDTTNDI

-525 QYLLGR
+525 EYLLAR
-531 YGAQAAKRVIV
+531 YGAQAAKRIIV

-549 AARQKAK
+549 AAREKAK
-556 ADAALKALPRLAYKP
+556 ANAALKVLPRLAYKP

-578 DVGALRAVDMIAC
+578 DIGKLKAVDMIAC

-608 PEKPGL
+608 PERPGL
-614 WWAGMTTAAH
+614 WWQGMTTAGH
-624 VDAARAASKAAGLAI
+624 VESAKAASKAAGLAI

-644 EAREAAPGALSTAL
+644 EALEASPGALSTAL
-658 PVMP
+658 PIMP

>member
-7 YSRQGADNRFAP
+7 YSRQGADKRFAP
-19 RSDVNALTNAQVAQG
+19 RADVSALTSAQIAQG
-34 AEIGTLKEQ
+34 AEIAAVKEQ
-43 VRAQLLLSNMLPRP
+43 VRAQLLLSNMLPRL
-57 AGPNIPA
+57 AGPNTPSA
-64 TLVVGFIGDSW
+64 LVVGFIGDSW
-75 CTARAGGEGGAPE
+75 CTARAGGPEGAPE
-88 EATLAAVAARRLG
+88 EATMVQIAAKRLG

-114 AHVPTPQGDTG
+114 ARTPSPQGSTG
-125 FFSAPARVD
+125 FFSAPERVD

-160 VPSDPASGPAA
+160 TPADPASGPRA
-171 IKNSVVAL
+171 ISQSVKAL
-179 VTRVRD
+179 VDRVRD

-191 IIVVGPQPTSE
+191 IVIVGPQPTSE

-214 AAVRAGVEA
+214 HAVFDGVTA
-223 AGGAGNGVWFTDW
+223 AGGLTNGIWFSDW
-236 LGVAVSPAT
+236 LGVATSPAT
-245 RWDPATSPNRHWGRG
+245 RWDPASSPNRHWGRG
-260 EVICYDGVNYEVTEA
+260 EVICYDGVNYEVVA
-275 SWVPSSNPDA
+275 DAWVPSVNPDA

-316 SSGTRALWLMADET
+316 ASGTRALWLMNDET
-330 HVNVAGAQA
+330 HVNVGGAQA
-339 FGVELADRVIE
+339 FGVELADRIIE
-350 GVSALRD
+350 GAQALRE
-357 WIIAKGPVVVRPAT
+357 WIIGQGPVVVRPALA
-371 PTPPPPGP
+371 PPPGP
-379 NPPAPP
+379 GPQ
-385 APARPMGALADVR
+385 PARPMGALADVR
-398 DARWGVKWGALSA
+398 DARWDVKWGALSA

-422 EGAAVRGSAAL
+422 EGQAVRGSAAL

-469 VAQLKAVEDV
+469 VPQLKAVEDV
-479 NGVVATLGEALD
+479 NGTVATLGEALD
-491 ILDAAPARTPIIVEC
+491 ILDAAPARSPIIVEC

-531 YGAQAAKRVIV
+531 YGAAASKRIIV

-556 ADAALKALPRLAYKP
+556 ADAALRVLPRLAYKP

-578 DVGALRAVDMIAC
+578 DVGALKAVDMIAC

-608 PEKPGL
+608 PEGPGL

-624 VDAARAASKAAGLAI
+624 VEAARAASKAAGLAI

-658 PVMP
+658 PVRP

>member
-7 YSRQGADNRFAP
+7 YSKRGADNRFAP
-19 RSDVNALTNAQVAQG
+19 KASVDSLTNAQVAQG

-43 VRAQLLLSNMLPRP
+43 VRAQLLLSNMLPRQG
-57 AGPNIPA
+57 GPGTPSA
-64 TLVVGFIGDSW
+64 LVVGFIGDSW

-88 EATLAAVAARRLG
+88 EATMPQIAAKRLG
-101 VAAAVS
+101 VGAAAS

-114 AHVPTPQGDTG
+114 ARTPTPQGDTG
-125 FFSAPARVD
+125 FFSAPQRID

-171 IKNSVVAL
+171 ISQSVKAL
-179 VTRVRD
+179 VDRVRN
-185 RAPALP
+185 RAPACP

-202 YRTYAGSSHKNA
+202 YRTYAGSSHKNVH
-214 AAVRAGVEA
+214 AVKDGVDL
-223 AGGAGNGVWFTDW
+223 AGGLTNGIWFSDW
-236 LGVAVSPAT
+236 LGVATSPAT

-260 EVICYDGVNYEVTEA
+260 EIICHEGVNYEVTA
-275 SWVPSSNPDA
+275 DSWVPSANPDA

-316 SSGTRALWLMADET
+316 ASGTRALWLMSDET
-330 HVNVAGAQA
+330 HVNVGGAQA

-350 GVSALRD
+350 GVQALRE
-357 WIIAKGPVVVRPAT
+357 WIISKGPVVVRPASPP
-371 PTPPPPGP
+371 PTP
-379 NPPAPP
+379 
-385 APARPMGALADVR
+385 PARPMGAAADVR

-422 EGAAVRGSAAL
+422 EGQAVRGSAAL

-469 VAQLKAVEDV
+469 IAQLKAVEDV
-479 NGVVATLGEALD
+479 NGTVATLGEALSL
-491 ILDAAPARTPIIVEC
+491 LDAAPARTPIVVEC

-525 QYLLGR
+525 QYLLAR
-531 YGAQAAKRVIV
+531 YGAAAPERVIV

-556 ADAALKALPRLAYKP
+556 ADAALKVLPRLAYKP

-578 DVGALRAVDMIAC
+578 DIGALKAVDMIAC
-591 RSNDA
+591 RSNDT

-624 VDAARAASKAAGLAI
+624 VEAAKAASKAAGLAI
-639 EGWLM
+639 EGWIM
-644 EAREAAPGALSTAL
+644 EAKEAAPGALSTAL
-658 PVMP
+658 PVRP

>member
-7 YSRQGADNRFAP
+7 YSKAGADRRFAL
-19 RSDVNALTNAQVAQG
+19 RADVGALTGAQIAQG
-34 AEIGTLKEQ
+34 AEIAAVKEQ
-43 VRAQLLLSNMLPRP
+43 IRAQLLLSNMLPRQG
-57 AGPNIPA
+57 GPGVPTA
-64 TLVVGFIGDSW
+64 LVVGFIGDSW
-75 CTARAGGEGGAPE
+75 MTPGAGGQGGAPE
-88 EATLAAVAARRLG
+88 EATMPQIAAKRLG
-101 VAAAVS
+101 VAAAIS

-114 AHVPTPQGDTG
+114 AHVPTPTPAGVG
-125 FFSAPARVD
+125 FFSAPSRID

-150 NDNWAIDQPP
+150 NDNWTIDQPP
-160 VPSDPASGPAA
+160 TPADPASGPKA
-171 IKNSVVAL
+171 IKDSVVSL

-191 IIVVGPQPTSE
+191 IIVIGPQPTSE

-214 AAVRAGVEA
+214 RAVLDGVEA
-223 AGGAGNGVWFTDW
+223 AGGPANGIWFADW
-236 LGVAVSPAT
+236 LGVSTTPAT
-245 RWDPATSPNRHWGRG
+245 RWDPATSPNRHWSRG
-260 EVICYDGVNYEVTEA
+260 EVICFEGVNYEVVEP

-285 ADPYLASFLP
+285 ADPYTASFLP
-295 SAPVSRRTAV
+295 SPPVSRRTAV
-305 LSGRGAVGKTP
+305 LTGKGAVGKTP
-316 SSGTRALWLMADET
+316 ASGTRALWLMADET

-350 GVSALRD
+350 GVQALRD
-357 WIIAKGPVVVRPAT
+357 WILAKGPVVVRPAT
-371 PTPPPPGP
+371 PAPPGP
-379 NPPAPP
+379 SPD
-385 APARPMGALADVR
+385 ARPTGALADVR

-411 TALQGALSQLP
+411 SALQGALSQLP

-469 VAQLKAVEDV
+469 VAQLKAVEGV

-491 ILDAAPARTPIIVEC
+491 ILDATPARTPIIVEC

-531 YGAQAAKRVIV
+531 YGAAASKRVIV

-549 AARQKAK
+549 AAREKAK
-556 ADAALKALPRLAYKP
+556 ADAALKVLPRLAYKP

-578 DVGALRAVDMIAC
+578 DIGELKAVDMIAC
-591 RSNDA
+591 RPNDT

-608 PEKPGL
+608 PERPGL

-624 VDAARAASKAAGLAI
+624 VDAARAASRTAGLAI

-644 EAREAAPGALSTAL
+644 EAKEAAPGALSTAL
-658 PVMP
+658 PVKP

>member
-7 YSRQGADNRFAP
+7 YSKRGADNRFAP
-19 RSDVNALTNAQVAQG
+19 KSDVNALTNAQVAQG

-43 VRAQLLLSNMLPRP
+43 VRAQLLLSNMLPRL
-57 AGPNIPA
+57 AGPNTPA

-75 CTARAGGEGGAPE
+75 MTPGAGGPEGAPE
-88 EATLAAVAARRLG
+88 EATMPQIAAKRLG

-114 AHVPTPQGDTG
+114 AHVPSPQGSTG
-125 FFSAPARVD
+125 LFSAPARVD

-160 VPSDPASGPAA
+160 TPADPASGPKAVSQ
-171 IKNSVVAL
+171 SVKAL
-179 VTRVRD
+179 VDRVRD

-214 AAVRAGVEA
+214 KAVLDGVTA
-223 AGGAGNGVWFTDW
+223 AGGLTNGIWFSDW
-236 LGVAVSPAT
+236 LGVATSPAT
-245 RWDPATSPNRHWGRG
+245 RWDPASSPNRHWGRG
-260 EVICYDGVNYEVTEA
+260 EIICYDGVNYEVTEA
-275 SWVPSSNPDA
+275 WAPSANPDA

-316 SSGTRALWLMADET
+316 ASGTRALWLMGDET
-330 HVNVAGAQA
+330 HVNVGGAQA
-339 FGVELADRVIE
+339 FGVELADRIIE
-350 GVSALRD
+350 GAQALRE
-357 WIIAKGPVVVRPAT
+357 WIIGQGPVVVRPAS

-379 NPPAPP
+379 NPQ
-385 APARPMGALADVR
+385 PARPTGALADVR

-422 EGAAVRGSAAL
+422 EGAAVRGSVAL
-433 PVRMSKDEGAD
+433 PVRMSKDEGED

-462 VRINQST
+462 VRINAST
-469 VAQLKAVEDV
+469 IAQLKAVEDV

-506 MDTSNDI
+506 VDTSNDI
-513 IADYWVYDQKMM
+513 IADYWVYDRKMM
-525 QYLLGR
+525 DYLLGR
-531 YGAQAAKRVIV
+531 YGAAAAKRVIV

-556 ADAALKALPRLAYKP
+556 ADAALKVLPRLAYKP

-578 DVGALRAVDMIAC
+578 DIGGLKAVDMIAC
-591 RSNDA
+591 RPNDT

-608 PEKPGL
+608 PEGPGL

-639 EGWLM
+639 EGWIM
-644 EAREAAPGALSTAL
+644 EAKEAAPGALSTAL
-658 PVMP
+658 PVRP

>member
-1 MTTYDV
+1 MATYPV
-7 YSRQGADNRFAP
+7 YSKAGVDRRFAP
-19 RSDVNALTNAQVAQG
+19 KASVDALTNAQVAQG
-34 AEIGTLKEQ
+34 AEIAAVKEA
-43 VRAQLLLSNMLPRP
+43 VRAQLLLSNMLPRQGAPGTP
-57 AGPNIPA
+57 ASI
-64 TLVVGFIGDSW
+64 TVGFIGDSW
-75 CTARAGGEGGAPE
+75 CTPGAGGPEGAPE
-88 EATLAAVAARRLG
+88 EATLVAVAARRLG

-114 AHVPTPQGDTG
+114 ARTPTPQGDTG
-125 FFSAPARVD
+125 FFSAPSRID
-134 AVLDAHPSLLV
+134 TVLDTHPSLLV

-160 VPSDPASGPAA
+160 TPADPASGPKA
-171 IKNSVVAL
+171 ISQSVKAL
-179 VTRVRD
+179 VDRVRD

-214 AAVRAGVEA
+214 KAVRDGVNA
-223 AGGAGNGVWFTDW
+223 SGGANNGVWFTDW
-236 LGVAVSPAT
+236 LGVASASAT
-245 RWDPATSPNRHWGRG
+245 RWDPATSPARHWSRG
-260 EVICYDGVNYEVTEA
+260 EVICYDGVNYEVTA
-275 SWVPSSNPDA
+275 SSWVPNANPDA

-305 LSGRGAVGKTP
+305 LTGKGAVGKP
-316 SSGTRALWLMADET
+316 SATGTRALWLMADET

-350 GVSALRD
+350 GTQALRD
-357 WIIAKGPVVVRPAT
+357 WIIARGPVVVRPAS

-379 NPPAPP
+379 NPQ
-385 APARPMGALADVR
+385 PARPTGALADVR

-422 EGAAVRGSAAL
+422 EGQAVRGSAAL

-462 VRINQST
+462 VRINAST
-469 VAQLKAVEDV
+469 IAQLKAVEDV
-479 NGVVATLGEALD
+479 NGTVATLGEALSL
-491 ILDAAPARTPIIVEC
+491 LDAAPARTPIVVEC

-531 YGAQAAKRVIV
+531 YGAAASKRIIV

-549 AARQKAK
+549 AARIKAK
-556 ADAALKALPRLAYKP
+556 EDAALKVLPRLAYKP

-578 DVGALRAVDMIAC
+578 DIGKLKAVDMIAC

-614 WWAGMTTAAH
+614 WWQGMTTAGH
-624 VDAARAASKAAGLAI
+624 VESAKAASKAAGLAI

-644 EAREAAPGALSTAL
+644 EALEASPGALSTEL
-658 PVMP
+658 PIRP

>member
-7 YSRQGADNRFAP
+7 YSKRGADNRFAP
-19 RSDVNALTNAQVAQG
+19 RSDVSALTSAQIAQG

-43 VRAQLLLSNMLPRP
+43 VRAQLVLANMLPRQG
-57 AGPNIPA
+57 GPGTPS
-64 TLVVGFIGDSW
+64 TVVVGFIGDSW
-75 CTARAGGEGGAPE
+75 ATPGAGGPGGTPE
-88 EATLAAVAARRLG
+88 EATLVAVAARRLG

-114 AHVPTPQGDTG
+114 ARTPNPANGTG
-125 FFSAPARVD
+125 FFSAPERVD

-160 VPSDPASGPAA
+160 TPGDPASGPAA

-179 VTRVRD
+179 VNRVRD

-214 AAVRAGVEA
+214 AAVKAGVEA
-223 AGGAGNGVWFTDW
+223 AGGAANGIYFTDW
-236 LGVAVSPAT
+236 LGVATSPAT
-245 RWDPATSPNRHWGRG
+245 RWDPASSPNRHWGRG
-260 EVICYDGVNYEVTEA
+260 EIICYDGVNYEVVA
-275 SWVPSSNPDA
+275 DAWVPSANPDA

-316 SSGTRALWLMADET
+316 ASGTRALWLMSDET
-330 HVNVAGAQA
+330 HVNVGGAQA
-339 FGVELADRVIE
+339 FGVELADRIIE
-350 GVSALRD
+350 GVVALRE
-357 WIIAKGPVVVRPAT
+357 WIISKGPVVVRPAT
-371 PTPPPPGP
+371 PPTPPPPGP
-379 NPPAPP
+379 NPPPP
-385 APARPMGALADVR
+385 PARPTGAMADVR

-411 TALQGALSQLP
+411 SALQAALAQLP
-422 EGAAVRGSAAL
+422 EGQAVRGSAAL

-469 VAQLKAVEDV
+469 IAQLKAVEDV
-479 NGVVATLGEALD
+479 NGTVATLGEALD

-525 QYLLGR
+525 QYLLAR
-531 YGAQAAKRVIV
+531 YGAAASKRIIV

-556 ADAALKALPRLAYKP
+556 ADAALRVLPRLAYKP

-578 DVGALRAVDMIAC
+578 DVGALKAVDMIAC
-591 RSNDA
+591 RSNDT

-608 PEKPGL
+608 PEGPGL

-624 VDAARAASKAAGLAI
+624 VEAAKAASRAAGLAI
-639 EGWLM
+639 EGWIM
-644 EAREAAPGALSTAL
+644 EAKEAAPGALSTAL
-658 PVMP
+658 PVRP

>member
-7 YSRQGADNRFAP
+7 YSKRGADNRFAP
-19 RSDVNALTNAQVAQG
+19 KADVGALTSAQIAQG

-43 VRAQLLLSNMLPRP
+43 MRAQLVLANMLPRLG
-57 AGPNIPA
+57 GPNTPS
-64 TLVVGFIGDSW
+64 TVVVGFIGDSW
-75 CTARAGGEGGAPE
+75 CTPGAGGQGGAPE
-88 EATLAAVAARRLG
+88 EATMPQIAAKRLG

-114 AHVPTPQGDTG
+114 ARTPTPQGDTG
-125 FFSAPARVD
+125 FFSSPSRID
-134 AVLDAHPSLLV
+134 AVLDAHPHLLV

-160 VPSDPASGPAA
+160 VPSDPASGPRA
-171 IKNSVVAL
+171 ISQSVKAL
-179 VTRVRD
+179 VERVRN

-191 IIVVGPQPTSE
+191 IVIVGPQPTSE

-223 AGGAGNGVWFTDW
+223 TGGPANGIHFVDW

-245 RWDPATSPNRHWGRG
+245 RWDPTAGPNRHWGRG
-260 EVICYDGVNYEVTEA
+260 EIICHDGVNYEVTEA
-275 SWVPSSNPDA
+275 SWVPSVNPDA

-316 SSGTRALWLMADET
+316 SSGTRALWLMSDET

-350 GVSALRD
+350 GVQALRE
-357 WIIAKGPVVVRPAT
+357 WIISKGPVVVRPA
-371 PTPPPPGP
+371 PAPGP
-379 NPPAPP
+379 NPPPP
-385 APARPMGALADVR
+385 PARPMGAAADVR

-411 TALQGALSQLP
+411 SALQGALSQLP
-422 EGAAVRGSAAL
+422 EGQAVRGSAAL

-469 VAQLKAVEDV
+469 IAQLKAVEDV
-479 NGVVATLGEALD
+479 NGTVATLGEALSL
-491 ILDAAPARTPIIVEC
+491 LDAAPARTPIIVEC

-513 IADYWVYDQKMM
+513 IADYWVYDRKMM
-525 QYLLGR
+525 EYLLAR
-531 YGAQAAKRVIV
+531 YGAAASKRVIV

-549 AARQKAK
+549 AAREKAK
-556 ADAALKALPRLAYKP
+556 ADAALRVLPRLAYKP

-578 DVGALRAVDMIAC
+578 DISALKAVDMIAC
-591 RSNDA
+591 RSNDT
-596 SKPEVLAAIKNH
+596 SKPEVLSAIKSH

-624 VDAARAASKAAGLAI
+624 VDAAKAASKAAGLAI
-639 EGWLM
+639 EGWIM
-644 EAREAAPGALSTAL
+644 EAKEAAPGALSTAL
-658 PVMP
+658 PVRP

>member
-1 MTTYDV
+1 MATYPV
-7 YSRQGADNRFAP
+7 YSKAGVDRRFAP
-19 RSDVNALTNAQVAQG
+19 KASVDALTNAQVAQG
-34 AEIGTLKEQ
+34 AEIAAVKEQ
-43 VRAQLLLSNMLPRP
+43 IRAQAVLSNMLPRQGGPGTP
-57 AGPNIPA
+57 ASI
-64 TLVVGFIGDSW
+64 TVGFIGDSW
-75 CTARAGGEGGAPE
+75 ATPQAGGPGGASEGETMPQI
-88 EATLAAVAARRLG
+88 AAKRLG

-114 AHVPTPQGDTG
+114 ARVPDPNPTG
-125 FFSAPARVD
+125 AAPFSAPARVD
-134 AVLDAHPSLLV
+134 AVLDARPSLLV

-160 VPSDPASGPAA
+160 TPADPESGPKA
-171 IKNSVVAL
+171 ITDSVKAL
-179 VTRVRD
+179 VDRVRD

-214 AAVRAGVEA
+214 KAVRDGVNA
-223 AGGAGNGVWFTDW
+223 SGGANNGVWFSDW
-236 LGVAVSPAT
+236 LGVASASAT
-245 RWDPATSPNRHWGRG
+245 RWDPAASPARHWSRG
-260 EVICYDGVNYEVTEA
+260 EVICYEGVNYEVTAA
-275 SWVPSSNPDA
+275 SWVPNANPDA

-305 LSGRGAVGKTP
+305 LTGKGAVGKTP
-316 SSGTRALWLMADET
+316 ASGTRALWLMNDET
-330 HVNVAGAQA
+330 HVNVGGAQA
-339 FGVELADRVIE
+339 FGVELADRIIE
-350 GVSALRD
+350 GTQALRD
-357 WIIAKGPVVVRPAT
+357 WIIAKGPVVVRPAS
-371 PTPPPPGP
+371 
-379 NPPAPP
+379 PPAPP
-385 APARPMGALADVR
+385 PPPPTPARPMGALADVR

-411 TALQGALSQLP
+411 SALQGALSQLP
-422 EGAAVRGSAAL
+422 EGAAVRGSVAL

-455 PKGGGAA
+455 PKGGGTA

-469 VAQLKAVEDV
+469 IAQLKAVEDV

-491 ILDAAPARTPIIVEC
+491 ILDAAPPRAPIVVEC
-506 MDTSNDI
+506 MDTTNDI
-513 IADYWVYDQKMM
+513 IADYWVYDEKMM
-525 QYLLGR
+525 EWLLRR
-531 YGAQAAKRVIV
+531 YGAQAAAKRIIV

-549 AARQKAK
+549 AARTKAK
-556 ADAALKALPRLAYKP
+556 EDAALRVLPRLAYKP

-578 DVGALRAVDMIAC
+578 DIGKLKAVDMIAC

-614 WWAGMTTAAH
+614 WWQGMTTAGH
-624 VDAARAASKAAGLAI
+624 VETAKTASKAAGLAI

-644 EAREAAPGALSTAL
+644 EALEASPGALSTEL
-658 PVMP
+658 PIKP

>member
-7 YSRQGADNRFAP
+7 YSRTGADRRFAP
-19 RSDVNALTNAQVAQG
+19 RSDVSALTNAQVAQG
-34 AEIGTLKEQ
+34 TEIGALKEQ
-43 VRAQLLLSNMLPRP
+43 VRAQLLLSNMLPRLG
-57 AGPNIPA
+57 GPNVPS

-75 CTARAGGEGGAPE
+75 ATPGAGGPEGAPE
-88 EATLAAVAARRLG
+88 GETMVAVAARRLG
-101 VAAAVS
+101 VAAAIS

-114 AHVPTPQGDTG
+114 AHVPTPTPAGVG

-150 NDNWAIDQPP
+150 NDNWTIDQPP
-160 VPSDPASGPAA
+160 TPADPNSGPKA
-171 IKNSVVAL
+171 IRDSVVSL

-202 YRTYAGSSHKNA
+202 YRTYAGSSHKNVH
-214 AAVRAGVEA
+214 AVKDGVDL
-223 AGGAGNGVWFTDW
+223 AGGAANGVYFVDW
-236 LGVAVSPAT
+236 LGVATNPAT
-245 RWDPATSPNRHWGRG
+245 RWDPATSPNRHWSRG
-260 EVICYDGVNYEVTEA
+260 EIICYDGVNYEVTA
-275 SWVPSSNPDA
+275 DSWVPSANPDA

-305 LSGRGAVGKTP
+305 LTGKGAVGKTP
-316 SSGTRALWLMADET
+316 SSGTRALWLMSDET

-339 FGVELADRVIE
+339 FGVELADRIIE

-357 WIIAKGPVVVRPAT
+357 WIISKGPVVVGPAPAT
-371 PTPPPPGP
+371 PPGP
-379 NPPAPP
+379 A
-385 APARPMGALADVR
+385 AARPMGAMADVR

-411 TALQGALSQLP
+411 SALTGALAQIP
-422 EGAAVRGSAAL
+422 EGVVRGSAAL

-469 VAQLKAVEDV
+469 IAQLKAVEDV
-479 NGVVATLGEALD
+479 NGTVATLGEALSL
-491 ILDAAPARTPIIVEC
+491 LDAAPARTPIIVEC

-513 IADYWVYDQKMM
+513 IADYWVYDRKMM
-525 QYLLGR
+525 EYLLAR
-531 YGAQAAKRVIV
+531 YGADASKRVIV

-556 ADAALKALPRLAYKP
+556 ADAALKVLPRLAYKP

-578 DVGALRAVDMIAC
+578 DIGALKAVDMIAC
-591 RSNDA
+591 RSNDT

-624 VDAARAASKAAGLAI
+624 VDAAKAASKAAGLAI
-639 EGWLM
+639 EGWIM
-644 EAREAAPGALSTAL
+644 EAKEAAPGALSTAL
-658 PVMP
+658 PVKP

>member
-1 MTTYDV
+1 MATYPV
-7 YSRQGADNRFAP
+7 YSKAGVDRRFAP
-19 RSDVNALTNAQVAQG
+19 KASVEALTALTGTQG

-43 VRAQLLLSNMLPRP
+43 IRAQLLLSNMLPRLG
-57 AGPNIPA
+57 GPNTPT

-75 CTARAGGEGGAPE
+75 CTAGAGGPGGASEGETMPQI
-88 EATLAAVAARRLG
+88 AAKRLG

-114 AHVPTPQGDTG
+114 ARVPDPNPTG
-125 FFSAPARVD
+125 AAPFSAPARVD

-160 VPSDPASGPAA
+160 VPSDPASGPKA
-171 IKNSVVAL
+171 ITASVVSL

-214 AAVRAGVEA
+214 AAVKAGVEA
-223 AGGAGNGVWFTDW
+223 AGGAANGVRFVDW
-236 LGVAVSPAT
+236 LGVATTSAT
-245 RWDPATSPNRHWGRG
+245 RWDPATSPARHWSRS
-260 EVICYDGVNYEVTEA
+260 EVICYDGVNYEVVA
-275 SWVPSSNPDA
+275 DAWVPYANPDA

-295 SAPVSRRTAV
+295 SAPVLRRTAV
-305 LSGRGAVGKTP
+305 LTGRGAVGKTP

-339 FGVELADRVIE
+339 FGVELADRIIE
-350 GVSALRD
+350 GVQALRE
-357 WIIAKGPVVVRPAT
+357 WIIAKGPVVVRPAA
-371 PTPPPPGP
+371 PTPPPPQ
-379 NPPAPP
+379 
-385 APARPMGALADVR
+385 PARPMGALADVR

-411 TALQGALSQLP
+411 SALRGALSQLI
-422 EGAAVRGSAAL
+422 EGETLRGSVAL

-462 VRINQST
+462 VRINAST
-469 VAQLKAVEDV
+469 IAQLKAVEDV

-491 ILDAAPARTPIIVEC
+491 ILDAAPPRSPIVVEC
-506 MDTSNDI
+506 MDTNNDI

-525 QYLLGR
+525 EFLLAR
-531 YGAQAAKRVIV
+531 YGAQAAKRIIV

-549 AARQKAK
+549 AARIKAK
-556 ADAALKALPRLAYKP
+556 ADAALKVLPRMACKP

-578 DVGALRAVDMIAC
+578 DIGRLKAVDMIAC

-614 WWAGMTTAAH
+614 WWQGMTTAGH
-624 VDAARAASKAAGLAI
+624 VEAAKTASRAAGLAI

-644 EAREAAPGALSTAL
+644 EALEASPGALSTAL
-658 PVMP
+658 PIMP